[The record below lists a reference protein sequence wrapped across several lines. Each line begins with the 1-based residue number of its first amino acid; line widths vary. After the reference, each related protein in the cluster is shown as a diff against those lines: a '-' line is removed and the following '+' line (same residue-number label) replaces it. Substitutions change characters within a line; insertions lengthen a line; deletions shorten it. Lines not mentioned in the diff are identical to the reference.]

1 MHRLIPRSELHIYH
15 GGHLDLITHPKPMA
29 TIVEAFL
36 DGQTEAPDST
46 AGTAAVRHGKRR
58 KPWQVTRRERG

>member
-15 GGHLDLITHPKPMA
+15 GGHLDLITNPKPMA

-36 DGQTEAPDST
+36 NTPTEAPGST
-46 AGTAAVRHGKRR
+46 AGGAPATRASWRKARHN
-58 KPWQVTRRERG
+58 TRRERD